1 MKKLI
6 VILLAVAA
14 AAFPSQAAAQE
25 SNERIAFDFCG
36 IDFTGDFFLC
46 QVYLV
51 SPDGSKGRLRR
62 RWQRSSLVSG
72 RIQDLFQRVDPQQGT
87 STGLFMLNLGDWS
100 IASFP
105 NGGEPARSPDGLK
118 LAFSKDGELYVMN
131 ADGSNVVQLT
141 NNVGY
146 RSTRMVT

>member
-72 RIQDLFQRVDPQQGT
+72 RIQDLFQRVRPTARDINWAVYAQPW
-87 STGLFMLNLGDWS
+87 GLVDRE
-100 IASFP
+100 FP
-105 NGGEPARSPDGLK
+105 
-118 LAFSKDGELYVMN
+118 
-131 ADGSNVVQLT
+131 
-141 NNVGY
+141 
-146 RSTRMVT
+146 